1 MDEFRRK
8 RAKAGAPVE
17 QPGKVLESASTRR
30 YPCYLFYGEEGY
42 FVEDTAKRLIA
53 TLIPN
58 GEIEFCREILSG
70 PAVSPLQ
77 IAGAL
82 TTLPLF
88 GGQRVVWLRGC
99 GLFKSAERARSL
111 LPLLPHPQCGI
122 TAVITEESV
131 DRRSV
136 LYKEI
141 ARIGFVRE
149 FEALSERDNSHLKLL
164 YDLVSEKL
172 RADRVTISRDTLFSL
187 VQLVG
192 TDIRTV
198 LTEIEKCAL
207 HSGPGGTIEKS
218 DIDLLVTP
226 RRDAAAFQLADA
238 IAAGDLPG
246 ALAVMARILSQGGEP
261 LGVVGSLVQRIRF
274 LLQAKE
280 LMDAGIIKWT
290 ASFPSF
296 AQSLERAPEAVRAA
310 FHDVHPQKR
319 ANLSAGQK
327 EKNFRFY
334 KRYNIFGQH
343 PYVAYK
349 VCEAARDI
357 PIEKLRKQLD
367 RVVRADGEFKGGR
380 RSKKEALEDLVIALC
395 G

>member
-1 MDEFRRK
+1 M
-8 RAKAGAPVE
+8 AKADSPVE
-17 QPGKVLESASTRR
+17 RYGKGRESASERR
-30 YPCYLFYGEEGY
+30 YPCYLFYGEESY
-42 FVEDTAKRLIA
+42 LVEDTAKRLIA
-53 TLIPN
+53 TLIP
-58 GEIEFCREILSG
+58 GEEIEFCREILSG

-77 IAGAL
+77 VAGAL

-88 GGQRVVWLRGC
+88 GGQRVAWLRGC

-122 TAVITEESV
+122 TAVITEENV

-141 ARIGFVRE
+141 ARIGFVRK
-149 FEALSERDNSHLKLL
+149 FEALSETDSSHLRLL
-164 YDLVSEKL
+164 YDLVSEKI
-172 RADRVTISRDTLFSL
+172 RADRVTITRDTLFSL
-187 VQLVG
+187 VQIVG
-192 TDIRTV
+192 TDIRTI

-226 RRDAAAFQLADA
+226 RRDAESFQLADA
-238 IAAGDLPG
+238 IAAGDLPR
-246 ALAVMARILSQGGEP
+246 ALAVMGRILSQGGEP
-261 LGVVGSLVQRIRF
+261 LGIVGSLAQRIRF
-274 LLQAKE
+274 LLQVKE
-280 LMDAGIIKWT
+280 LMGAGIIKWT

-296 AQSLERAPEAVRAA
+296 AQSLGRVPEAVRDA
-310 FHDVHPQKR
+310 FHELHPQK
-319 ANLSAGQK
+319 SSTVSGGQK
-327 EKNFRFY
+327 ERNFRSY

-349 VCEAARDI
+349 VCEAARGI

-367 RVVRADGEFKGGR
+367 RVVKADGDFKGGR